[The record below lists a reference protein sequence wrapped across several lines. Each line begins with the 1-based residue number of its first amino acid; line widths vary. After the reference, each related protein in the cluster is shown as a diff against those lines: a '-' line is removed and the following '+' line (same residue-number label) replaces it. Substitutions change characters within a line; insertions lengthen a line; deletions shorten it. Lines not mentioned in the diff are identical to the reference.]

1 MASAVARPRPRAL
14 MASDLHKYHT
24 KGKRPPMVASAPA
37 SCYVCSWLRLPR
49 PAHVV
54 DAHAPGVEVDAH
66 AHDVE
71 AQALWQG
78 AVGRERTANAE
89 RRPVRDDV
97 VVDQRL
103 KVVERHLEA
112 LHGHGQHCDGNGE
125 VALAAGEYVLEGSLL
140 EMREAD
146 VRQGLAGELRAVA
159 GVVPRDG
166 RRCLP
171 ALGDGGG
178 RDDGCGLAHGVPPSG
193 S

>member
-1 MASAVARPRPRAL
+1 
-14 MASDLHKYHT
+14 
-24 KGKRPPMVASAPA
+24 MVASAPDA
-37 SCYVCSWLRLPR
+37 RYVRPWLRLPR
-49 PAHVV
+49 PADVV
-54 DAHAPGVEVDAH
+54 DAHAPGIEVDAH

-78 AVGRERTANAE
+78 AVGRERAAHAE

-97 VVDQRL
+97 LVDKRL
-103 KVVERHLEA
+103 KVGERHLEA
-112 LHGHGQHCDGNGE
+112 LRGDGEHGDGDGE